1 MMSAAPGLTRG
12 LARGTGRGGAVRR
25 AWRCGLTLAL
35 GLAGA
40 VSLAAPA
47 PVSAPVSAPE
57 SPPVSSPVP
66 AGAHPE
72 LITPPNLKRWISRM
86 WEPVA
91 AAGGFLS
98 NEEREDVVVVLH
110 RRDAIPNDLV
120 LPVGSRGL
128 GIFSLDADGTY
139 RRAAVLEG
147 LLPCVQCLGTVNRDP
162 LAAPFEIDIADRQLT
177 VSWIGNADGFV
188 YVRLVFA
195 WNPREQAF
203 GLVADELVRADRR
216 GGIQSRRTRD
226 FRTGRAET
234 DGQVTEF
241 PPRFI
246 PAERVQAQDYR

>member
-1 MMSAAPGLTRG
+1 
-12 LARGTGRGGAVRR
+12 V
-25 AWRCGLTLAL
+25 GLTLC
-35 GLAGA
+35 LAGA
-40 VSLAAPA
+40 VSLAAPVPA
-47 PVSAPVSAPE
+47 Q
-57 SPPVSSPVP
+57 PPAP
-66 AGAHPE
+66 AGAGTHPE
-72 LITPPNLKRWISRM
+72 MITPPNLKRWISRM

-91 AAGGFLS
+91 ATGGLLS
-98 NEEREDVVVVLH
+98 NDQREDVAIVLH

-128 GIFSLDADGTY
+128 GIFALDADGTY
-139 RRAAVLEG
+139 RRIAVLEG

-188 YVRLVFA
+188 YVRLVIA

-203 GLVADELVRADRR
+203 GLIADEVVRADRR
-216 GGIQSRRTRD
+216 GGIKSRRTRD
-226 FRTGRAET
+226 YLTGRAET
-234 DGQVTEF
+234 DGQVTKF